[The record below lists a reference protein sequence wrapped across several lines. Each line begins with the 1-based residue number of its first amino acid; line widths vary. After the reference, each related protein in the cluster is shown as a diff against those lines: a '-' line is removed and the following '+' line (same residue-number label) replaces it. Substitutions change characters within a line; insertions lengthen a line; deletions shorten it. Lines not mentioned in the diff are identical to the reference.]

1 MAEEETAS
9 QVDGAQ
15 HLPPS
20 GISTPRTRPP
30 PRTSATS
37 PGDVVQSP
45 SADQEALPSSGAGP
59 GAFPSPRQLNSPA
72 FTVNDVPYLSTT
84 ILSPGGNGSGGHDAF
99 SMAAQLATTQDA
111 LKQSEREKQQLAS
124 FVDNVAN
131 RARHQRDVAQEAA
144 LAKVREVR
152 NLQHEMGSVTA
163 YLRKLQASMAQ
174 CVQQRD
180 SAVASLHR
188 ETARAATLEQQLAAS
203 REHAAAETAARE
215 ASDMK
220 CKQLAAAAAALKA
233 DVDSLRRQVT
243 DQARRA
249 GDTSAAASSAR
260 EQLAAAS
267 VARQQAETALRDTR
281 VALEKSSRDLQNLRA
296 QHVDLERRW
305 QQCRSRLRRPSG
317 CPLATMAHYLVP
329 CRSTR
334 GTLFVVAAP
343 RVGTA

>member
-45 SADQEALPSSGAGP
+45 SADQEALPSSDAGP

-152 NLQHEMGSVTA
+152 SLQHEMGSVTA

-203 REHAAAETAARE
+203 REGCRAVMELSPICLCAPAACWTTTSSPCGHSAPSCECPDGAELMLEPSAGAQGLPTFTVVDAR
-215 ASDMK
+215 
-220 CKQLAAAAAALKA
+220 
-233 DVDSLRRQVT
+233 
-243 DQARRA
+243 
-249 GDTSAAASSAR
+249 
-260 EQLAAAS
+260 
-267 VARQQAETALRDTR
+267 
-281 VALEKSSRDLQNLRA
+281 
-296 QHVDLERRW
+296 
-305 QQCRSRLRRPSG
+305 RRPS
-317 CPLATMAHYLVP
+317 TS
-329 CRSTR
+329 CR
-334 GTLFVVAAP
+334 
-343 RVGTA
+343 